1 MDGDSG
7 VYRPAA
13 LSVFFLFLLL
23 LIVIIILTMFWW
35 TTESRTMHILWEFSY
50 KEHTSNQA
58 DLKGVTLH

>member
-1 MDGDSG
+1 MEIVVSTGLLPS
-7 VYRPAA
+7 V
-13 LSVFFLFLLL
+13 VFFLFLLL